1 MSRLLKAIVKE
12 PGKEPEEFIVT
23 DELKALQNIVD
34 GYIEAVMVEEDLV
47 VICDEE
53 GRLKGKPYNCWFD
66 GINFRGTIVVL
77 GSKGENFD
85 NCPISLDEFREM
97 CE

>member
-23 DELKALQNIVD
+23 DELKALQNIVGGYMDHRIVKDNMIVLFDDD
-34 GYIEAVMVEEDLV
+34 GRIKN
-47 VICDEE
+47 
-53 GRLKGKPYNCWFD
+53 RPYNCWFYGLD
-66 GINFRGTIVVL
+66 LVGTIVVL
-77 GSKGENFD
+77 GLSRGEFD
-85 NCPISLDEFREM
+85 NCPITLDEFREM

>member
-12 PGKEPEEFIVT
+12 PGKEPEEFIVA
-23 DELKALQNIVD
+23 DDYKGLKSIV
-34 GYIEAVMVEEDLV
+34 GGHLESVTVEEGLV
-47 VICDEE
+47 VLCDDE

-77 GSKGENFD
+77 GSKGEEFD

>member
-12 PGKEPEEFIVT
+12 PGKEPEEFIVA
-23 DELKALQNIVD
+23 DDYKELKSIV
-34 GYIEAVMVEEDLV
+34 GGHLESVTVEEGLV
-47 VICDEE
+47 VLCDDE
-53 GRLKGKPYNCWFD
+53 GRLNGKPYNCWFD

-77 GSKGENFD
+77 GSKGEDFD
-85 NCPISLDEFREM
+85 NCPITLDEFREL

>member
-12 PGKEPEEFIVT
+12 PGKEPEEFIVA
-23 DELKALQNIVD
+23 DDYKELKGVVGGHLESVT
-34 GYIEAVMVEEDLV
+34 VEEGLV
-47 VICDEE
+47 VLCDEE
-53 GRLKGKPYNCWFD
+53 GRLNGKPYNCWFD

-85 NCPISLDEFREM
+85 NCPITLDEFREM

>member
-12 PGKEPEEFIVT
+12 PGKEPEEFIVA
-23 DELKALQNIVD
+23 DDYKELKGIVG
-34 GYIEAVMVEEDLV
+34 GYLESVTVEEGLV
-47 VICDEE
+47 VLCDEE
-53 GRLKGKPYNCWFD
+53 GRLKGKPINCWFD

-85 NCPISLDEFREM
+85 HCPITLDEFREM

>member
-12 PGKEPEEFIVT
+12 PGKEPEEFIVA
-23 DELKALQNIVD
+23 DDPKELENIID
-34 GYIEAVMVEEDLV
+34 GYLESVTVEEDIV
-47 VICDEE
+47 VLCDEL
-53 GRLKGKPYNCWFD
+53 GRRNGKPINCWFD
-66 GINFRGTIVVL
+66 GINFRGTIIVL

-85 NCPISLDEFREM
+85 NCPITLDEFREM

>member
-12 PGKEPEEFIVT
+12 PGKEPEEFIVA
-23 DELKALQNIVD
+23 DDYKELKSIV
-34 GYIEAVMVEEDLV
+34 GGHLESVTVEEGLV
-47 VICDEE
+47 VLCDDE

>member
-12 PGKEPEEFIVT
+12 PGKEAEEFIVA
-23 DELKALQNIVD
+23 DDYKELKSIV
-34 GYIEAVMVEEDLV
+34 GGHLESVTVEEGLV
-47 VICDEE
+47 VLCDDE
-53 GRLKGKPYNCWFD
+53 GRLKGKPINCWFD

>member
-12 PGKEPEEFIVT
+12 PGKEPEEFIVA
-23 DELKALQNIVD
+23 DDYKELKSIV
-34 GYIEAVMVEEDLV
+34 GGHLESVTVEEGLV
-47 VICDEE
+47 VLCDDE
-53 GRLKGKPYNCWFD
+53 GRLNGKPYNCWFD

-85 NCPISLDEFREM
+85 NCPITLDEFREL